1 MCVYVCVHVCVWM
14 CGEGYYSEGYVWG
27 VTVCVGC
34 VCVYVIMHV
43 RVYECTRVCVCAE
56 M

>member
-1 MCVYVCVHVCVWM
+1 MYMCVCMCVCGCVVRVITQKGM
-14 CGEGYYSEGYVWG
+14 CGG